1 MGSIDSSSLT
11 TWKKLVLLI
20 AALLVI
26 VPALVWFV
34 NSPSI
39 STLGDLIR
47 RQPLQ
52 CPKPLILVKPAE
64 KNVTTPAKQQQQ
76 KLYYEDPCHYYKF
89 LFVLGTGRSGTT
101 TIKAFLNSLPHFRI
115 AGENKDVLGRLLT
128 IFNSLKEIKGW
139 SDGAGAWENRYDL
152 QKMFDNSRKYILD
165 TIAPGPEDKVIGFK
179 EIRENSLDKV
189 RFLKQLFPCSKIILS
204 YRNNTEEQSH
214 SAFYKNHQAATTE
227 LEDANNFMFKLH
239 NANPSW
245 MYLLAL
251 EDFSIE
257 KFDDLL
263 QWVGEKGCHANYIP
277 QMNANSTYQNDRNWR
292 NATRCDGEH

>member
-1 MGSIDSSSLT
+1 MASIDSSLT
-11 TWKKLVLLI
+11 TWKKLVMLI
-20 AALLVI
+20 AALLVL
-26 VPALVWFV
+26 VPALVWFG
-34 NSPSI
+34 NSHSL
-39 STLGDLIR
+39 SNLGDLIR
-47 RQPLQ
+47 TQPPK

-64 KNVTTPAKQQQQ
+64 NVTAPAKQQQQ

-128 IFNSLKEIKGW
+128 IFNSLKEIKGS
-139 SDGAGAWENRYDL
+139 SDGAGAWENHYDL
-152 QKMFDNSRKYILD
+152 QKIFDNSRKYILD
-165 TIAPGPEDKVIGFK
+165 TIAPGPGHKVIGFK

-189 RFLKQLFPCSKIILS
+189 RFLKRLFPCSKIILS
-204 YRNNTEEQSH
+204 YRKNIEEQSH
-214 SAFYKNHQAATTE
+214 SAFYKNNKAATTK
-227 LEDANNFMFKLH
+227 LKDANNFIFKLH

-251 EDFSIE
+251 EEFSIE

-263 QWVGEKGCHANYIP
+263 LWVGEKNCHANYIP
-277 QMNANSTYQNDRNWR
+277 QMNANGTYQNDRNWR
-292 NATRCDGEH
+292 SATRCDGEL

>member
-1 MGSIDSSSLT
+1 
-11 TWKKLVLLI
+11 
-20 AALLVI
+20 
-26 VPALVWFV
+26 
-34 NSPSI
+34 
-39 STLGDLIR
+39 
-47 RQPLQ
+47 
-52 CPKPLILVKPAE
+52 
-64 KNVTTPAKQQQQ
+64 
-76 KLYYEDPCHYYKF
+76 
-89 LFVLGTGRSGTT
+89 
-101 TIKAFLNSLPHFRI
+101 
-115 AGENKDVLGRLLT
+115 
-128 IFNSLKEIKGW
+128 
-139 SDGAGAWENRYDL
+139 
-152 QKMFDNSRKYILD
+152 MFDNSRKYILD

>member
-11 TWKKLVLLI
+11 TRKKLVLLI
-20 AALLVI
+20 AALLVL
-26 VPALVWFV
+26 VPSLVWFV

-39 STLGDLIR
+39 NSTLGSLIR
-47 RQPLQ
+47 PQPPK

-64 KNVTTPAKQQQQ
+64 NVTTKQQQQ

-139 SDGAGAWENRYDL
+139 SDGAGAWENHYDL
-152 QKMFDNSRKYILD
+152 QKTFDNSRKYILD
-165 TIAPGPEDKVIGFK
+165 TIAPGPGHKVIGFK

-189 RFLKQLFPCSKIILS
+189 KFLKRLFPCSKLILS
-204 YRNNTEEQSH
+204 YRNNTQEQSH
-214 SAFYKNHQAATTE
+214 SAFYKNNKGASKE
-227 LEDANNFMFKLH
+227 LDNANNFMLKLH

-251 EDFSIE
+251 EEFSIE

-263 QWVGEKGCHANYIP
+263 QWVGEKNCHANYIP
-277 QMNANSTYQNDRNWR
+277 QMNANSSYKNDKNWR
-292 NATRCDGEH
+292 NATRCNGEL